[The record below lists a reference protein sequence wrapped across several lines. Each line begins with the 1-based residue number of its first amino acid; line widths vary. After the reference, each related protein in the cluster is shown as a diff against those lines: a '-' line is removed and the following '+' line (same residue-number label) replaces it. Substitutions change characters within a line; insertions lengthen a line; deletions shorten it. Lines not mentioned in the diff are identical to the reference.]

1 MASIEKRGDSYR
13 IKVSCGYDVN
23 GKKIVSSITY
33 HPEYFTS
40 TGKKKAASVIQKE
53 LEQFVAEFERSV
65 RLGDTLAGSS
75 MRVSD
80 LIEKYLKEYA
90 FVELSAATAEGYE
103 TALKKKIL
111 PKFGHYK
118 VSDLCRKQLEIQAFY
133 NDMAKPDDDGK
144 RLAQSTVK
152 RNMNVFSSIVEAVG
166 SNPICSMLE
175 TLDFSRVFL
184 FISVEDFKYFL
195 LFGYYLGT
203 TQYISRAVRSVALVQ
218 VSLNRRAPVPFMP
231 SLRTRSSYRNGR
243 SRLLLDGFRSSR
255 RAVF

>member
-1 MASIEKRGDSYR
+1 MGDIELQLFSERLKELRLSLNMTQKDFADKIDVTAAALSAYENNQKNPSIAVAKRIAETFKISLDWL
-13 IKVSCGYDVN
+13 CGISDQKKLN
-23 GKKIVSSITY
+23 KKIETY
-33 HPEYFTS
+33 
-40 TGKKKAASVIQKE
+40 A
-53 LEQFVAEFERSV
+53 
-65 RLGDTLAGSS
+65 
-75 MRVSD
+75 D
-80 LIEKYLKEYA
+80 LIRIINQILETDYLSVN
-90 FVELSAATAEGYE
+90 F
-103 TALKKKIL
+103 
-111 PKFGHYK
+111 
-118 VSDLCRKQLEIQAFY
+118 R
-133 NDMAKPDDDGK
+133 
-144 RLAQSTVK
+144 
-152 RNMNVFSSIVEAVG
+152 IVEAVG